1 MAKILYTS
9 YFAKADLSNPL
20 AYAITV
26 KVPDWAGK
34 NEGRRLN
41 HCPDLAPTFR
51 MLRLYKNNYITE
63 AQYKDMYLHELNS
76 RGKTPQQVA
85 DALPDGAIL
94 LCYERRG
101 QFCHRHIAAEW
112 LREGGIEVKEL

>member
-1 MAKILYTS
+1 MAKTLYTS

-26 KVPDWAGK
+26 RTPPWAGRK
-34 NEGRRLN
+34 LN
-41 HCPDLAPTFR
+41 HCPDLAPTSR
-51 MLRLYKNNYITE
+51 MLSLYKNGYITE
-63 AQYKDMYLHELNS
+63 AQYTDMYLHELRA

-94 LCYERRG
+94 LCYEG
-101 QFCHRHIAAEW
+101 KGKFCHRHIAAEW
-112 LREGGIEVKEL
+112 LREGGIDVKEL